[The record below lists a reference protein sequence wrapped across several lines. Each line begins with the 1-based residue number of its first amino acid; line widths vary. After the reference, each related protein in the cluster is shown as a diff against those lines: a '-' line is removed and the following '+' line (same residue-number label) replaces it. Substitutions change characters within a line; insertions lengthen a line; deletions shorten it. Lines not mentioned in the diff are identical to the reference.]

1 MCACVR
7 VGYVH
12 PHLCTCV
19 CTCVYRQ
26 GVHLYTYMS
35 VNMRV
40 WVCIH
45 LGMYLCV
52 CVYRQR
58 CVCMCVC
65 ACVYEHGFGCGMAT
79 YRSLNLC
86 HAPSLSFQ
94 TLPATLPQA
103 ASYSFLVYLSLL
115 SATLAGG
122 PFTVSLQHFILMQ
135 GCEEGRDSSPI
146 CLRSGSLRPQT

>member
-1 MCACVR
+1 MCKGGVYTSTLVHVCVHVCLQAGCAPVYIHECEHACV
-7 VGYVH
+7 GVH
-12 PHLCTCV
+12 TSGHV
-19 CTCVYRQ
+19 SVCVY
-26 GVHLYTYMS
+26 
-35 VNMRV
+35 
-40 WVCIH
+40 
-45 LGMYLCV
+45 
-52 CVYRQR
+52 VYRQR
-58 CVCMCVC
+58 CVCVC

-115 SATLAGG
+115 STTLAGG
-122 PFTVSLQHFILMQ
+122 PFTVSLPHFILMQ